1 MALGANPTHSIL
13 VDVPSSRI
21 FSLSQ
26 VPSRRD
32 RVVSTLAKL
41 GIKAHI
47 VVAHTKPSTKWDWA
61 AVRRSKAFM
70 PETLDTLTAG
80 EVAVSLSQRKALHR
94 YVCTSASH
102 CY

>member
-1 MALGANPTHSIL
+1 LGAKPTHSIL
-13 VDVPSSRI
+13 VDAPSSRI

-94 YVCTSASH
+94 YVCTINASLCH
-102 CY
+102 